1 MQEVTYTES
10 NRIKHHLPSEK
21 ARQSPSSTYALRR
34 PAPKS
39 YTFRHLYL
47 YRKRTLFGAYT
58 PQPYTYLH
66 LSAPSPQNPTLSL
79 YPNGTPF
86 GTYTPQPYTYT
97 FRRPAPKIL
106 HLSAPTPTPQPKPT
120 LHRSNFGVYTP
131 TLHVNLSAPTR
142 AASQQTTHPCETCN
156 EQLCLLQRPSQTR
169 PDFADEIY
177 YIVK

>member
-1 MQEVTYTES
+1 MSSRRGKIKERCRKLPTLNQTES
-10 NRIKHHLPSEK
+10 NIIFQ
-21 ARQSPSSTYALRR
+21 ARR
-34 PAPKS
+34 PDKVHRQRMPC
-39 YTFRHLYL
+39 
-47 YRKRTLFGAYT
+47 GA
-58 PQPYTYLH
+58 Q
-66 LSAPSPQNPTLSL
+66 PQNPTPS
-79 YPNGTPF
+79 
-86 GTYTPQPYTYT
+86 GTYTYTANVHFSAHIHPNRTPTYT